1 MNFSQE
7 RGFDLHDNFD
17 IDEEMRFSSVYRGR
31 GVDDSGYEE
40 EEDIMLDSHNIE
52 TFGDSY
58 GSVSKRPADLTSL
71 QSTDGVRMPSSSS
84 LLVVI
89 PVEFEIF

>member
-1 MNFSQE
+1 
-7 RGFDLHDNFD
+7 
-17 IDEEMRFSSVYRGR
+17 MRFSSVNRGR